1 MRIATVLLGYAH
13 PVSKIPDWTR
23 PLLACPSCQ
32 APLETAGWT
41 STAVSCSACDCRV
54 DLVDGVL
61 ETLVDEHPA
70 VAGER
75 QAVNALDAG
84 EVSLGDPV
92 GSEAAAAAFHA
103 HIEGSRQRLQ
113 EVLAARP
120 LEPGSIVVE
129 LGADACWAS
138 ELFLDAGAKVIAVD
152 ISDHLRLATR
162 GDDPNLLRMRA
173 DMNALPLVDGS
184 VDVVWA
190 TAAAHHSWNLQNT
203 FHEAARVLRRDGR
216 GRLSFCCEPMP
227 SWLRYPFGLWVGQ
240 EEREL
245 GINETWVPRA
255 AWLRKARRAGFD
267 ARLDFPQIDNR
278 FAAERLA
285 LRGVP
290 KIVGKTLNPLLKPI
304 LPWLQVSIHLH
315 GRLVAPAPR

>member
-1 MRIATVLLGYAH
+1 MST
-13 PVSKIPDWTR
+13 IPHWAR
-23 PLLACPSCQ
+23 PLLACPSCKT
-32 APLETAGWT
+32 ALEPATWT
-41 STAVSCSACDCRV
+41 DNAVLCAACAHRV
-54 DLVDGVL
+54 DRVDGVL
-61 ETLVDEHPA
+61 ETLLNEHPA

-103 HIEGSRQRLQ
+103 HIEGSRRRLQ
-113 EVLAARP
+113 DVLAAQP

-152 ISDHLRLATR
+152 ISDHLRLAER

-173 DMNALPLVDGS
+173 DMNALPIVNGS

-190 TAAAHHSWNLQNT
+190 TAAAHHSWDLQNT
-203 FHEAARVLRRDGR
+203 FHEAARILRRDGR

-227 SWLRYPFGLWVGQ
+227 SWLRYPFGLGVGH
-240 EEREL
+240 EERKL
-245 GINETWVPRA
+245 GIHETWVPRR

-267 ARLDFPQIDNR
+267 AHLDFPEIDNR

-290 KIVGKTLNPLLKPI
+290 KIVGKALNPLLKPI

-315 GRLVAPAPR
+315 GRLVSPPPREARE